1 MLNERLGHRNDT
13 SGPKES
19 CEVVLEYCLV
29 KRSDMATL
37 SKYIIISLA
46 GIQLLKEIFQITQ
59 VSRKKI
65 CCFEV
70 NCTFIIIGLLWIE
83 SIVRSQT
90 SL

>member
-59 VSRKKI
+59 VSELNKALGVSLYSFF
-65 CCFEV
+65 CCF
-70 NCTFIIIGLLWIE
+70 
-83 SIVRSQT
+83 
-90 SL
+90 

>member
-59 VSRKKI
+59 VSELKKKPLYVYWVSLFSFFF
-65 CCFEV
+65 CCF
-70 NCTFIIIGLLWIE
+70 
-83 SIVRSQT
+83 
-90 SL
+90 

>member
-59 VSRKKI
+59 VSRK
-65 CCFEV
+65 
-70 NCTFIIIGLLWIE
+70 
-83 SIVRSQT
+83 SPYSM
-90 SL
+90 SLFKKNLPF

>member
-1 MLNERLGHRNDT
+1 MHDNDFFLKIILFRINETMLNERLGHRNDT

-59 VSRKKI
+59 VSELKKSL
-65 CCFEV
+65 CMY
-70 NCTFIIIGLLWIE
+70 IG
-83 SIVRSQT
+83 
-90 SL
+90 